1 MASLTVKQ
9 KILQALER
17 LPEDT
22 SLEDAIERLC
32 FLAKV
37 EEGLR
42 QAERG
47 ETVTHQEAKRRLT
60 A

>member
-1 MASLTVKQ
+1 MSAVIPKE
-9 KILQALER
+9 KILQALQP
-17 LPEDT
+17 LPDET
-22 SLEDAIERLC
+22 TVEEAIERLC

-42 QAERG
+42 QADQG
-47 ETVTHQEAKRRLT
+47 ETVSHEEAKRRLT

>member
-1 MASLTVKQ
+1 MSTAITKE
-9 KILQALER
+9 KILQALR
-17 LPEDT
+17 PLPDET
-22 SLEDAIERLC
+22 TVEEAIERLC

-42 QAERG
+42 QSDRG
-47 ETVTHQEAKRRLT
+47 ETVSHEEATRRLT

>member
-1 MASLTVKQ
+1 MGAGTEKQ
-9 KILQALER
+9 RILQAMER
-17 LPEDT
+17 LPDNT

-42 QAERG
+42 QSDKG
-47 ETVTHQEAKRRLT
+47 ETVTHEEAKRRLT
-60 A
+60 T

>member
-1 MASLTVKQ
+1 MSAVIPKER
-9 KILQALER
+9 ILQALQP
-17 LPEDT
+17 LPDET
-22 SLEDAIERLC
+22 TVEDAIERLC

-42 QAERG
+42 QSDQG
-47 ETVTHQEAKRRLT
+47 EIVSHEEAKRRLT